1 MAAGDIQKCQSQLD
15 ERWQLVTSLPKT
27 HQTHCV
33 EPVFKYVVS
42 ASMYSTAEQF
52 ELVSLHPE
60 CHVSSL
66 ECQNTASPAPAER
79 PRSDSQPQVHPGDF
93 VTVQYV
99 TKKSKKLIVGQV
111 TQIVDD
117 GCLQASFLRKAGLS
131 DLAYIHSQ
139 RWKINPGL
147 IPTKSSDS
155 FFSHPSTIA
164 IIMPLLNV
172 LWETEPFAGQ
182 SCEVL

>member
-1 MAAGDIQKCQSQLD
+1 MENLAGDPVSDAESFFRIAAAQCKKIEVLFMAAGDIQKCQSQLD
-15 ERWQLVTSLPKT
+15 EHWQLVTSLPKT

-99 TKKSKKLIVGQV
+99 TKKI
-111 TQIVDD
+111 
-117 GCLQASFLRKAGLS
+117 
-131 DLAYIHSQ
+131 
-139 RWKINPGL
+139 
-147 IPTKSSDS
+147 
-155 FFSHPSTIA
+155 
-164 IIMPLLNV
+164 
-172 LWETEPFAGQ
+172 
-182 SCEVL
+182 